1 MKSKIDQACNAPLLN
16 CGKGFRF
23 FHYLKNSAM
32 PKKQTILGIALTACC
47 ILATMALQAQP
58 GGGGGG
64 QGMGG
69 PAPGS
74 GAAPID
80 GGAILLALGAAAY
93 GRQRLKAQQE
103 N

>member
-1 MKSKIDQACNAPLLN
+1 MFI
-16 CGKGFRF
+16 
-23 FHYLKNSAM
+23 
-32 PKKQTILGIALTACC
+32 TITLALE
-47 ILATMALQAQP
+47 AQP

-64 QGMGG
+64 QGQGG
-69 PAPGS
+69 PPPGS

-93 GRQRLKAQQE
+93 GRQRLKARQE

>member
-1 MKSKIDQACNAPLLN
+1 MV
-16 CGKGFRF
+16 
-23 FHYLKNSAM
+23 
-32 PKKQTILGIALTACC
+32 ILFSVHDLP
-47 ILATMALQAQP
+47 AQP

-80 GGAILLALGAAAY
+80 GGAILLVIGAAAY
-93 GRQRLKAQQE
+93 GRSRLNQSKTLD
-103 N
+103 